1 MVLES
6 LIKVKVGLKSPVQI
20 FLASGI
26 ITLFSFIISALIFG
40 KDVGLYSVFLITIG
54 LVPITSKLNLLAFK
68 ISKKSK
74 PSNVISIFG
83 YYKEIIVAYAAI
95 FCGITLVLSI
105 LYLILPAEIA
115 EITFRTQ
122 INEIRAIRGYF
133 SLGGTFQTIL
143 INNLGVLL
151 VCFIF
156 SFVYGAGAIFILTW
170 NASILSTAIGMTA
183 KAIGGLYA
191 IPLAV
196 MVYFPHG
203 SLEILAYFLG
213 AIAGG
218 IASNTIIRNKLGKS
232 IIWDVAF
239 LLSLATLLLLLG
251 ATIETMSILL
261 G

>member
-6 LIKVKVGLKSPVQI
+6 LIKVKEGIKSPIQI

-26 ITLFSFIISALIFG
+26 ITLFSFIISVIIFK

-54 LVPITSKLNLLAFK
+54 LTPLTSKLNLIAFK
-68 ISKKSK
+68 ISRKNKENS
-74 PSNVISIFG
+74 ITSIFSF
-83 YYKEIIVAYAAI
+83 YREIILAYAAI

-105 LYLILPAEIA
+105 LYLILPVEIA
-115 EITFRTQ
+115 ERTFQTQ
-122 INEIRAIRGYF
+122 INEIKAIRGYF
-133 SLGGTFQTIL
+133 YFGGTFQTIL
-143 INNLGVLL
+143 FNNLGVLL

-183 KAIGGLYA
+183 KAIGGIYA
-191 IPLAV
+191 LPIAV

-218 IASNTIIRNKLGKS
+218 IASNTLIRNKLGKV
-232 IIWDVAF
+232 IVWDIAF
-239 LLSLATLLLLLG
+239 LLSLAVLLLLIG
-251 ATIETMSILL
+251 ATIETISIIF